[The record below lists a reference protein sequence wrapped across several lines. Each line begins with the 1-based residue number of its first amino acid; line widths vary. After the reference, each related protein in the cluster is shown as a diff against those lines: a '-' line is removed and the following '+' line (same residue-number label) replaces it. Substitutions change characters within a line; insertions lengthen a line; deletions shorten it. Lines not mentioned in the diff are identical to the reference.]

1 MCLEMFGY
9 AGGIKRQIYFLSF
22 ADRRL
27 RKSLKRIKKQ
37 AKEIDVF
44 DKIYCWDERSL
55 DRDFWKKR
63 GNFCKTNRGFGF
75 YIFKPQ
81 MSLQVL
87 EEMQDGDILLFCDA
101 GCHIHKCGKMRLLQY
116 FDMLDQS
123 ENGVLAFDQNHIEK
137 IWTKGDLFDYFGVRS
152 NTDITESTQLLGG
165 IYLIKKCDKSVE
177 LVKKWLAV
185 YDDVHLVDDSPSVSP
200 NFEGFREHRH
210 DQSVFSI
217 LCKINKVPVV
227 APYETHPPYPIAAV
241 RDKEYCKPPLWK
253 RALRKIKKLLLHNK
267 T

>member
-1 MCLEMFGY
+1 MN
-9 AGGIKRQIYFLSF
+9 IKNSEHNKRKIYFLSF

-27 RKSLKRIKKQ
+27 RKSLKRIKWQ
-37 AKEIDVF
+37 AKEIAVF
-44 DKIYCWDERSL
+44 DKIYCWDERNL
-55 DRDFWKKR
+55 DRIFWEKW

-87 EEMQDGDILLFCDA
+87 EEMRDGNILLFCDA
-101 GCHIHKCGKMRLLQY
+101 GCHIHKCGKRRLLQY
-116 FDMLDQS
+116 CDILDQS
-123 ENGVLAFDQNHIEK
+123 ESGILAFGQNEIEK
-137 IWTKGDLFDYFGVRS
+137 IWTKGDLFDYFDVRS
-152 NTDITESTQLLGG
+152 NLDITESTQHCGG
-165 IYLIKKCDKSVE
+165 IFLIKKCDKSVE
-177 LVKKWLAV
+177 FVKKWLTV

-217 LCKINKVPVV
+217 LCKINDVPFV
-227 APYETHPPYPIAAV
+227 AAYETYPPYPIAAA

-253 RALRKIKKLLLHNK
+253 RALGKIKRLLLSK
-267 T
+267 RV